1 MKKVVILLILLS
13 IHFSIFGQDVSKQT
27 EQRRKIEEEIAF
39 IDNQLKN
46 TISKQKV
53 SIQQLTL
60 VQKKVTNRKM
70 ILQEIDGRIKEINT
84 KIANKNREI
93 SKLKNELDTLHVYY
107 DRIVY
112 SSYKNRDTKIW
123 FMYIMGSE
131 TIGQGYRRFSYLKNL
146 SGMVSQ
152 QAEKIRTK
160 EEQLRQEK
168 KELVILGENAK
179 KIRGQREK
187 EYKTLLNEETQSK
200 NIVNTLSKNKVQY
213 KKELAK
219 KKKEVE
225 KLNKEIERILKKTVL
240 TQNKASI
247 DYSLAGKFEQNKGN
261 LPWPV
266 KEGIITEKFGTHF
279 HPIYKNI
286 KLPQNNGISISTTKN
301 ASVFSVFD
309 GVVKQILVMPGY
321 NQCVLI
327 QHGIYFT
334 FYCKLQKVKVKS
346 GQKVSTGEVIGTLD
360 ESDGTST
367 LHFQIWKGTEKQNP
381 ESWLK

>member
-1 MKKVVILLILLS
+1 MKKLVILLILLS
-13 IHFSIFGQDVSKQT
+13 IPFSIFGQDVSKQT

-60 VQKKVTNRKM
+60 VQKKDTNRKM

-107 DRIVY
+107 DRLVY

-146 SGMVSQ
+146 SGVVSQ

-160 EEQLRQEK
+160 EEQLQQEK

-179 KIRGQREK
+179 KIREQREK
-187 EYKTLLNEETQSK
+187 EYKTLLSEEKQSK
-200 NIVNTLSKNKVQY
+200 NIINTLSRDKVQY

-360 ESDGTST
+360 ESDGTSI

>member
-1 MKKVVILLILLS
+1 MKKLVILLILLS
-13 IHFSIFGQDVSKQT
+13 IPFSIFGQDVSKQT

-107 DRIVY
+107 DRLVY

-146 SGMVSQ
+146 SGVVSQ

-160 EEQLRQEK
+160 EEQLQQEK

-179 KIRGQREK
+179 KIREQREK
-187 EYKTLLNEETQSK
+187 EYKTLLSEEKQSK
-200 NIVNTLSKNKVQY
+200 NIINTLSRDKVQY

-360 ESDGTST
+360 ESDGTSI

>member
-1 MKKVVILLILLS
+1 MKKLVILLILLS
-13 IHFSIFGQDVSKQT
+13 IPFSIFGQDVSKQT

-107 DRIVY
+107 DRLVY

-146 SGMVSQ
+146 SGVVSQ

-160 EEQLRQEK
+160 EEQQQQEK

-179 KIRGQREK
+179 KIREQREK
-187 EYKTLLNEETQSK
+187 EYKTLLSEEKQSK
-200 NIVNTLSKNKVQY
+200 NIINTLSRDKVQY

-360 ESDGTST
+360 ESDGTSI